1 MKDGKSDADIRK
13 DVLAELE
20 WDPAIDPTHV
30 GVAVRDGVVTLT
42 GHLDTY
48 AEKYAVQRAV
58 QRVEGVHA
66 VAVEIDVKL
75 EPGHRRSDSEIA
87 TAAESA
93 LRWHALVPEDR
104 VRVQVEK
111 GWITLSGEVDWEY
124 QRVAAVKAVRPLTGV
139 VGVTN
144 GITLKP
150 QTTPANIAERI
161 RDALARHAER
171 EARHIVVDVNGATVT
186 LKGRVDSWPE
196 RTAAEGACWAAPG
209 ITRVV
214 NDLSVT
220 R

>member
-1 MKDGKSDADIRK
+1 MKTDSQLKK

-20 WDPAIDPTHV
+20 WDPEIGATSV
-30 GVAVRDGVVTLT
+30 GVGVKNGVVTVS

-75 EPGHRRSDSEIA
+75 EPGHRRSDTEIA

-93 LRWHALVPEDR
+93 LKWHALVPEDR

-111 GWITLSGEVDWEY
+111 GWVTLGGEVDWEY

-144 GITLKP
+144 GIALKP
-150 QTTPANIAERI
+150 QTTPANIGDRI
-161 RDALARHAER
+161 REALARHAER
-171 EARHIVVDVNGATVT
+171 EARHIVVDVSGATVT

-196 RTAAEGACWAAPG
+196 RSAAEGACWAAPG

-214 NDLSVT
+214 NDLTVT

>member
-1 MKDGKSDADIRK
+1 MESAKKDADIRK
-13 DVLAELE
+13 DVMAELE

-30 GVAVRDGVVTLT
+30 GVAVREGVVTLT

-48 AEKYAVQRAV
+48 AEKYAV

-93 LRWHALVPEDR
+93 LKWHALVPEDR

-111 GWITLSGEVDWEY
+111 GWVTLGGEVDWEY
-124 QRVAAVKAVRPLTGV
+124 QRVAAAKAVRPLTGV

-144 GITLKP
+144 GIALKP
-150 QTTPANIAERI
+150 QTTPANIGDRI
-161 RDALARHAER
+161 REALARHAER
-171 EARHIVVDVNGATVT
+171 EARHIVVDVSGATVT

-196 RTAAEGACWAAPG
+196 RSAAEGACWAAPG

-214 NDLSVT
+214 NDLTVT